1 MFIAERRCA
10 TYVRALMIE
19 LTLLGLQTVRASDGR
34 EFGSLAAQP
43 KRFALL
49 AYLAIAGGGGYHRRD
64 ALTAIFWPELD
75 QFAARRA
82 LRNTLYHLRETIG
95 DGVLITRGDDAIA
108 IDPESL
114 TCDVTKLSAAVTE
127 GRFDEAVDHYRGEL
141 LAGVH
146 FPNAGEGFEE
156 WLSRERAR
164 TIGLVLRALHA
175 LAERDEAAGNIS
187 TAVRWAQRACA
198 LVPDD
203 ESWLRRSMSLLD
215 AGDDRGSALRV
226 YESYERRLAAEFNS
240 KPTAESAALAARIR
254 GGERRLRVR
263 EVQAPPPAAP
273 PDAPPDVPPSAPT
286 PENSHAPSS
295 DAAPLPVL
303 PRRST
308 RVVRWAL
315 ALGAASILAALAGR
329 GLWSRTHSPV
339 AQRTRVLV
347 NGFENRTGDPRFEM
361 LGRMAEDWLAQGLLR
376 TQLVDVVDSRAA
388 FVQGHAVNGEAI
400 DPLTTARRTGASL
413 LVSGD
418 FYRTGDTVLF
428 QAEVVDVPTGR
439 IVRAIGPIAASLS
452 APVAGIDQLRSR
464 MMTALASQLNEN
476 GPGRLDAG
484 ASAEIPPFE
493 VYQEYVEGRDAYWH
507 GDGTHALVLLLD
519 AARKDPSFTPAA
531 IAAAAVASNYGRCA
545 LVDSIARTL
554 SALQS
559 TLGRVDRLSIQIG
572 VARCHGHNGEMLRLT
587 LERAELAP
595 RTSGLR
601 VSAAAAALYANHPQ
615 QALQLLKSIH
625 PETELSWSTDSS
637 HFDYWSGVTE
647 ALHLLGRHS
656 EELSRATAMPNV
668 APLTR
673 SWLRARALAA
683 LGRPAQLLPLIDT
696 ALTQQ
701 TETSND
707 LGLAPFTA
715 GRPPY
720 AATPAWVAVWVAR
733 ELSVHGDTSTSRQV
747 AARAL
752 AWYRARPADERATTE
767 ERLVA
772 AWSLELMGS
781 YPEAEHVA
789 HTLADEDSTN
799 IDYQGELAGLAA
811 ERGDTARTDSI
822 DDWLSRQHGD
832 AIAWTANF
840 YRARD
845 AALLGH
851 AAQAITVVAPD
862 DRRGRMAILFT
873 QRAGLRTPGWK
884 SRLRIAARSKK
895 LRIASAHGRLG
906 QGLHALAHGV
916 HILERSHFHTARFRP
931 RKFRRD
937 AQRLIHVIRPR
948 SG

>member
-1 MFIAERRCA
+1 
-10 TYVRALMIE
+10 MIE

-34 EFGSLAAQP
+34 ELGSLAAQP

-64 ALTAIFWPELD
+64 ALTAMFWPELD

-82 LRNTLYHLRETIG
+82 LRNTLYHLRESIG

-114 TCDVTKLSAAVTE
+114 TCDVTKLSVAVSE
-127 GRFDEAVDHYRGEL
+127 GRFEEAVDLYRGEL

-164 TIGLVLRALHA
+164 TIGLVLRALHT
-175 LAERDEAAGNIS
+175 LVERDEAAGNI
-187 TAVRWAQRACA
+187 AAGVRWAQRACA
-198 LVPDD
+198 LAPDD

-215 AGDDRGSALRV
+215 AGDDRGSALRL

-254 GGERRLRVR
+254 GGERRARVR
-263 EVQAPPPAAP
+263 DAQAPPPVVPALAPPAAP
-273 PDAPPDVPPSAPT
+273 PAAPST
-286 PENSHAPSS
+286 PEDSHAPNS
-295 DAAPLPVL
+295 DAVVSPVS
-303 PRRST
+303 PSRRT
-308 RVVRWAL
+308 RAIRWAL

-329 GLWSRTHSPV
+329 ALWSRSHSPV

-347 NGFENRTGDPRFEM
+347 NTFENRTGDPQLEM

-388 FVQGHAVNGEAI
+388 FVQGHAANGEAI

-418 FYRTGDTVLF
+418 FYHTGDTILF
-428 QAEVVDVPTGR
+428 QAQVVDVPTGR
-439 IVRAIGPIAASLS
+439 IVRVVGPIGASLS

-464 MMTALASQLNEN
+464 MMTALASQLNEK
-476 GPGRLDAG
+476 GPGWLDAG

-507 GDGTHALVLLLD
+507 GDGPHALVLLLD
-519 AARKDPSFTPAA
+519 AAQKDPSFTPAT

-554 SALQS
+554 NASES

-572 VARCHGHNGEMLRLT
+572 IARCHGHNEEMLRLT

-595 RTSGLR
+595 RTSSLR
-601 VSAAAAALYANHPQ
+601 INAAAAALYANHPK
-615 QALQLLKSIH
+615 QALQLLNSID
-625 PETELSWSTDSS
+625 PQTELSWSTDSS
-637 HFDYWSGVTE
+637 HFDYWGGVTE
-647 ALHLLGRHS
+647 ALHLLGRHT
-656 EELSRATAMPNV
+656 EELSRATAMPGV

-673 SWLRARALAA
+673 SWFRARALAA
-683 LGRPAQLLPLIDT
+683 LGRPAQVLAVIDT
-696 ALTQQ
+696 ALTQR

-715 GRPPY
+715 GRPQYSP
-720 AATPAWVAVWVAR
+720 TPAWVAVWIAR
-733 ELSVHGDTSTSRQV
+733 ELAVHGDTSTSRQV

-781 YPEAEHVA
+781 YSDAERIA
-789 HTLADEDSTN
+789 RTLADEDSTN
-799 IDYQGELAGLAA
+799 IDYRGELAGLAA
-811 ERGDTARTDSI
+811 ERGDSARTDSI
-822 DDWLSRQHGD
+822 DDWLARQHSD
-832 AIAWTANF
+832 AISWTASF

-845 AALLGH
+845 AALLG
-851 AAQAITVVAPD
+851 
-862 DRRGRMAILFT
+862 R
-873 QRAGLRTPGWK
+873 
-884 SRLRIAARSKK
+884 
-895 LRIASAHGRLG
+895 
-906 QGLHALAHGV
+906 
-916 HILERSHFHTARFRP
+916 TARANTLLRQTIDGGAWPTYLLNEPAF
-931 RKFRRD
+931 
-937 AQRLIHVIRPR
+937 ARLASNPAFEALLAPKD
-948 SG
+948 